1 MKPSIKDIQVE
12 QNKANFISWLLTE
25 FGENE
30 FTNSEMKKRYDEVVT
45 CAIENA
51 SENTIRNGLKT
62 MLNDPASNWRFS
74 APVRPVRF
82 YTVHRDKKNIHIEF
96 DLACKAVMDVPFYAF
111 IRYIDPVLTF
121 PRFYTLNSELFECG
135 NFFTRREEK
144 ITIHKAKAIG
154 RRAYFNQIFED
165 TVYKWNDENEL
176 IEYFLDGKYSI
187 EFDEIETVRYYFQL
201 KGAKATNYIM
211 NQTKTAKKLREERT
225 QCIINE
231 MTREDRL
238 EVMEYLA
245 DKFDYYLE

>member
-62 MLNDPASNWRFS
+62 MLNDPASNWRFG
-74 APVRPVRF
+74 APVRL

-111 IRYIDPVLTF
+111 IRYIDPILTF
-121 PRFYTLNSELFECG
+121 PKSYTLNNDLLKNG

-144 ITIHKAKAIG
+144 ITIRKAKAIG
-154 RRAYFNQIFED
+154 RRAYFNQVFED
-165 TVYKWNDENEL
+165 TVYKWNNENEL

-187 EFDEIETVRYYFQL
+187 EPYEIETVRYYFQL
-201 KGAKATNYIM
+201 KGAKAANYIM
-211 NQTKTAKKLREERT
+211 NQTRTAKKLRKEHT

-231 MTREDRL
+231 MTQEDQL

-245 DKFDYYLE
+245 DKFGYYLE

>member
-12 QNKANFISWLLTE
+12 QSKANFISWLLTE

-51 SENTIRNGLKT
+51 SGNTILSALRIMADDPYNRWNFNGYPIKTYTLYKNRKVVHAVFDIPSKFFRNIPYNALVRYVDSH
-62 MLNDPASNWRFS
+62 LNFPASYVLNNDLF
-74 APVRPVRF
+74 
-82 YTVHRDKKNIHIEF
+82 KN
-96 DLACKAVMDVPFYAF
+96 
-111 IRYIDPVLTF
+111 
-121 PRFYTLNSELFECG
+121 G

-144 ITIHKAKAIG
+144 ITIRKAKAIG
-154 RRAYFNQIFED
+154 RRAYFNQVFED
-165 TVYKWNDENEL
+165 TVYKWNNENEL
-176 IEYFLDGKYSI
+176 TEYFLDGKYSI
-187 EFDEIETVRYYFQL
+187 ESYEVETIRYYFQL
-201 KGAKATNYIM
+201 KGAKAANYIM
-211 NQTKTAKKLREERT
+211 NQTRTAKKLRKERT

-231 MTREDRL
+231 MTLEDQN

>member
-51 SENTIRNGLKT
+51 SENTILSALKAMSNDPYSNWSFDCYPIKNYT
-62 MLNDPASNWRFS
+62 LYKNRKVVHIVFDIPSKFVVDMPYSALVHYVEPRLNFPASYMLNNDLF
-74 APVRPVRF
+74 
-82 YTVHRDKKNIHIEF
+82 KN
-96 DLACKAVMDVPFYAF
+96 
-111 IRYIDPVLTF
+111 
-121 PRFYTLNSELFECG
+121 G
-135 NFFTRREEK
+135 NFFARREEK
-144 ITIHKAKAIG
+144 IVIRKAKAIG
-154 RRAYFNQIFED
+154 RRAYFNQTFED
-165 TVYKWNDENEL
+165 TVYKWNDEDEL
-176 IEYFLDGKYSI
+176 TEYFLDGKYSI
-187 EFDEIETVRYYFQL
+187 EFDEIETIRYYFQL
-201 KGAKATNYIM
+201 KGAKAANYIM

-231 MTREDRL
+231 MTREDQL